1 MCNNIEN
8 NNDLSDNY
16 TKVQNYVNIFNV
28 KIILVRGAYFVN
40 LLRTSDR

>member
-16 TKVQNYVNIFNV
+16 TKVQNYKNTFNV
-28 KIILVRGAYFVN
+28 EIIFVRGAYFVK
-40 LLRTSDR
+40 LLQESDR